1 MILNAQLQKINSFR
15 ESFGIGLCF
24 ENIYTKEQLQMAAS
38 VTPSNAAGG
47 RAHVYTAFE
56 CLYKLTFK
64 LMFGQP
70 LFEIT

>member
-1 MILNAQLQKINSFR
+1 
-15 ESFGIGLCF
+15 
-24 ENIYTKEQLQMAAS
+24 MAAS